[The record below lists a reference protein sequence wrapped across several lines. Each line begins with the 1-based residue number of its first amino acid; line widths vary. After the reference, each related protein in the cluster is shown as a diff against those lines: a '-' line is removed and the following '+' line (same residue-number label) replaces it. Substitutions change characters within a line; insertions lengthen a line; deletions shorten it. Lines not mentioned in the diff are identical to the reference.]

1 GCQTRPSH
9 WPPPANRR
17 PGLPALPPTP
27 GPKHVRA
34 NNPTQPLQGQ
44 PRPARACP
52 SAASCTLSPLAPTHD
67 ERSRR
72 SGASSPRRSAAV
84 RSPWRVLLVWLQCN
98 TLHGASPILVPS
110 RASVGQ
116 DVVEPVAFIVDG
128 LWPGEGGKRAQ

>member
-1 GCQTRPSH
+1 
-9 WPPPANRR
+9 PPPPTGRDATGLVLCAIRGPRLGRADRAPLPRQER
-17 PGLPALPPTP
+17 PQLA
-27 GPKHVRA
+27 H
-34 NNPTQPLQGQ
+34 
-44 PRPARACP
+44 ACP
-52 SAASCTLSPLAPTHD
+52 SAASCTLSPLAPVHD